1 MAASPGAAMQHAEQ
15 PALSPPVLYRFGLF
29 EADPGSGTLT
39 RSGVR
44 IRIQDQPFR
53 VLIALLEQPREI
65 VSREELRHR
74 LWADGTFVDFDGS
87 LNVIVKKLRAA
98 IGDDPNNP
106 RFIETVPGKGYRFIA
121 PVEGGDVRPLAVE
134 ALSPPEPG
142 IPQRLAPS
150 ATPINSQR
158 PSWRPR
164 VRWIASVG
172 ATLIVLALAA
182 LLVLRARRD
191 APEAGAR
198 AADLAAANSIAVVPF
213 ANWGAGPSLDYL
225 RYALASDIITDL
237 TYARS
242 LSVRPLA
249 STSKYGEHTADP
261 QAIGRE
267 LKASYVIS
275 GYFAND
281 GGQLEVTAE
290 MSRVADDRVLWRE
303 TLSAAPDELL
313 RLHDDLVWSLQKG
326 VIGVLGTGQM
336 TGTVPV
342 PHSQKAYDLYLR
354 SVAVPR
360 DPVPNKGAIVDL
372 AESVKEDPSYA
383 PAWVDLAWRYYI
395 DASYAD
401 GGEESYRKSEDAS
414 AHAASLD
421 PLGTA
426 NWITLRTERGD
437 LKKAWNL
444 ATNLLRL
451 RPDSWDSHFEMS
463 YVYRYAGLLDQAAK
477 ECNAGLAADPGNPI
491 LRSCSK
497 VFMYKG
503 DYARARVFV
512 DLDGSSGW
520 SVRQRMQFALRQKN
534 YTEALALA
542 KVATETGYHDSEII
556 RDRLE
561 DQPAAV
567 LDRTGAQEAA
577 FAANQ
582 SDSEDE
588 YEIGAMLSFAG
599 QTDRALRLVGEAVRR
614 GYCAVPMLETDPL
627 LASLRDRP
635 QFREM
640 ESQAANCQRNFLTY
654 VTAAGRT
661 APASSN

>member
-1 MAASPGAAMQHAEQ
+1 MRHAEQ
-15 PALSPPVLYRFGLF
+15 SALSPPVLYRFGLF

-44 IRIQDQPFR
+44 VRIQEQPFR
-53 VLIALLEQPREI
+53 ALVALLERPREI
-65 VSREELRHR
+65 VTREELRRR
-74 LWADGTFVDFDGS
+74 LWPEGTFVDFDGS
-87 LNVIVKKLRAA
+87 LNVIVRKLRAA

-106 RFIETVPGKGYRFIA
+106 RFVETIAGKGYRFIA
-121 PVEGGDVRPLAVE
+121 PVEAAEGRIEAVE
-134 ALSPPEPG
+134 AGAAPAAPGPPTPPG
-142 IPQRLAPS
+142 IDANAPT
-150 ATPINSQR
+150 ATTVTGSGRRRMLP
-158 PSWRPR
+158 
-164 VRWIASVG
+164 WIASAG
-172 ATLIVLALAA
+172 GILAALAMIVLAVNHLRGTAA
-182 LLVLRARRD
+182 QPNVR
-191 APEAGAR
+191 P
-198 AADLAAANSIAVVPF
+198 ADAAAVNSIAVVPF
-213 ANWGAGPSLDYL
+213 ANWGAGSSFDYL

-249 STSKYGEHTADP
+249 STSRYGDHPEDP
-261 QAIGRE
+261 QAVGRA

-281 GGQLEVTAE
+281 AGQLAVTAE

-303 TLSAAPDELL
+303 TLSATPDQLL
-313 RLHDDLVWSLQKG
+313 RLHDDLAWSLQKG
-326 VIGVLGTGQM
+326 VVGVLGSGQL
-336 TGTVPV
+336 TGTIPV
-342 PHSQKAYDLYLR
+342 PHSQRAYDLYLR

-360 DPVPNKGAIVDL
+360 DPQPNKEAIVDL

-383 PAWVDLAWRYYI
+383 PAWTELAWRYYI
-395 DASYAD
+395 DGSYAD
-401 GGEESYRKSEDAS
+401 GGEEAYRKSEDAS

-421 PLGTA
+421 PIGTS

-437 LKKAWNL
+437 LKGAWTL

-463 YVYRYAGLLDQAAK
+463 YIYRYAGLLDQAAR
-477 ECNAGLAADPGNPI
+477 ECEAGLNADPGNPI

-497 VFMYKG
+497 VYMYKG
-503 DYARARVFV
+503 DYARARMFV

-534 YTEALALA
+534 LTEALALA
-542 KVATETGYHDSEII
+542 KVATETGYHDSEIV

-561 DQPAAV
+561 NLPAAA
-567 LDRTGAQEAA
+567 LDRMGAQEAA
-577 FAANQ
+577 FAEKQ

-599 QTDRALRLVGEAVRR
+599 QTDRALRVVGDAVRR
-614 GYCAVPMLETDPL
+614 GYCAVPMLESDPL
-627 LASLRDRP
+627 LAGLRERP
-635 QFREM
+635 QFRALAG
-640 ESQAANCQRNFLTY
+640 QAATCQRNFLNY
-654 VTAAGRT
+654 ISAAERT
-661 APASSN
+661 APSPSK